1 MFGPLRKRGSFSMT
15 QHDTIDLD
23 LIDQIVAHI
32 PDWAWD
38 PVCETLVPAIV
49 DNMPGL
55 VLEKLTGRYDN
66 FDRAEEILFDHYKP
80 LDKKHDLIV
89 DCFKLLSPHVTV
101 DMLDALNLDQLQSN
115 ETNEMPSVSIN

>member
-1 MFGPLRKRGSFSMT
+1 MT
-15 QHDTIDLD
+15 EHDTIDLN

-38 PVCETLVPAIV
+38 AVCQVLVPAIV
-49 DNMPGL
+49 DSMPGF
-55 VLEKLTGRYDN
+55 VLEKLTGTYDN
-66 FDRAEEILFDHYKP
+66 FDRAEEILFDYYKP
-80 LDKKHDLIV
+80 LERKHDLIV
-89 DCFKLLSPHVTV
+89 DCFKFVSPHVTV

>member
-15 QHDTIDLD
+15 ESNSIDPD

-38 PVCETLVPAIV
+38 PVCEVLVPAIV
-49 DNMPGL
+49 DTMPGL
-55 VLEKLTGRYDN
+55 VLEQLTGKYDN
-66 FDRAEEILFDHYKP
+66 FDRAEEILFDYYKP
-80 LDKKHDLIV
+80 LESKHDLIV
-89 DCFKLLSPHVTV
+89 DCFKLVGPQVTV
-101 DMLDALNLDQLQSN
+101 DMLDALNLDQFQPN